1 MGLQDFN
8 ILNQIAAEYELS
20 GRLGEAADVL
30 KWACSIPPFSFEVRN
45 LRDECGYIV
54 DIFLTLRS
62 FLTSLRHF
70 VI

>member
-30 KWACSIPPFSFEVRN
+30 KWASSIPPFSFEVR
-45 LRDECGYIV
+45 IP
-54 DIFLTLRS
+54 
-62 FLTSLRHF
+62 
-70 VI
+70 